1 MNQRRL
7 ACALSAL
14 LWLGPATTPA
24 TGEPGTVE
32 TATADELVGL
42 WRAEQRF
49 GPDARGP
56 LILERT
62 PAGWTADFMGRTHLV
77 RTTGRSLSF
86 DLGNGEGNFLGR
98 LHDGDQVITGHWTPP
113 NSKVHGFRYAA
124 PVKLEADGTDRWRGE
139 RRSAPRRV
147 HALSDGGKA
156 AGRDDRRLPAQS
168 RAKHRGVQRR
178 GPPRAER
185 RHGSTDRPRT
195 GREGRMACCSRH
207 SSTAKTASSRSP
219 FRTGA
224 APTTSGATSIPTV
237 DSSRAVALR
246 IATCTGRPRR
256 ATTAGRPR
264 LSRTSTSIAAES
276 SDSSR

>member
-24 TGEPGTVE
+24 TGEPGTVA
-32 TATADELVGL
+32 TTTADELVGL

-62 PAGWTADFMGRTHLV
+62 PAGWTADFMGRIHLV
-77 RTTGRSLSF
+77 RTTGQSLSF

-98 LHDGDQVITGHWTPP
+98 LHDGDKVITGHWTPP

-124 PVKLEADGTDRWRGE
+124 PVKLEADGTNRWRGDVNPRHDEFTLYLMVTKRPDGTIGAFLRNPE
-139 RRSAPRRV
+139 RNIGVFNDVDHLERS
-147 HALSDGGKA
+147 G
-156 AGRDDRRLPAQS
+156 
-168 RAKHRGVQRR
+168 
-178 GPPRAER
+178 

-195 GREGRMACCSRH
+195 GREGR
-207 SSTAKTASSRSP
+207 
-219 FRTGA
+219 
-224 APTTSGATSIPTV
+224 
-237 DSSRAVALR
+237 
-246 IATCTGRPRR
+246 
-256 ATTAGRPR
+256 
-264 LSRTSTSIAAES
+264 
-276 SDSSR
+276 